1 MTKLLESA
9 FEKISHLSAVEQN
22 MYAKF
27 IIDEMES
34 ELAWSSAFSESQ
46 YLLEDMANEAL
57 ADFENKGTEKLDIDK
72 L

>member
-27 IIDEMES
+27 IIEEMES
-34 ELAWSSAFSESQ
+34 ELEWSHAFSER
-46 YLLEDMANEAL
+46 LLDRV
-57 ADFENKGTEKLDIDK
+57 KK
-72 L
+72 